1 MDFLKDVSGDARATA
16 ARLDFE
22 RTATRVERVDPATS
36 ARARLQAMSL
46 GRELRARRRP
56 PESYA
61 VELESLTDQ
70 LRRVLDGSGA
80 PLAAAPAGAP
90 S

>member
-1 MDFLKDVSGDARATA
+1 MDFSKDVSGDARATA

-46 GRELRARRRP
+46 GRELRARRRS

-70 LRRVLDGSGA
+70 LLRVLDGPGV
-80 PLAAAPAGAP
+80 PLAAEPAGAP

>member
-1 MDFLKDVSGDARATA
+1 MDFSKDVSGDARATA

-46 GRELRARRRP
+46 GRELRARHRS

-61 VELESLTDQ
+61 VELESLSDQ
-70 LRRVLDGSGA
+70 LRRVLDGPGV
-80 PLAAAPAGAP
+80 PLAAEPAGAP